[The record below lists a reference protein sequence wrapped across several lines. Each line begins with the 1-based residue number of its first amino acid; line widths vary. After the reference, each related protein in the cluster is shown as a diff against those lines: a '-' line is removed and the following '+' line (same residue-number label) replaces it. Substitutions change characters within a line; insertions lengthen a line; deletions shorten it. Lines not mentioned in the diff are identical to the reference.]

1 MPDLSGASSTRTM
14 KIQTRIHLIFYAIIT
29 ASLLIACGAVSPP
42 PTETATPTATQ
53 TAVPTLPPPPEKTTP
68 APDPEQTVQNYLDAW
83 KMEDYASMYDML
95 TTISQDAISE
105 EDFRNWYTTV
115 YTETA
120 LSGVEYDILSAF
132 VQSTRSAQAS
142 YRVTLDSVL
151 VGDIIRDTV
160 INLRL
165 EDGEW
170 RVQWAD
176 DLIIPELAGGNYL
189 WMERHI
195 PSRANIYDRDGD
207 VMVAYADAV
216 SVGLVPGEMDPED
229 EGKVLSEVQWLTG
242 LKPDAVRYMYADW
255 PYGVNWPLPLMAV
268 PLDKVQERY
277 DVSAG
282 YDDRGLVMWPF
293 SSRFYFNGGAGSQ
306 AIGYVSYIQ
315 QGEEDV
321 YLRKGYQKDEK
332 VGRQGIEAWAEP
344 YLGGK
349 RGGTLFVINPNGEV
363 VTQLAD
369 VPAQPSQAVHTTLDS
384 GMQSA
389 AEEMLLK
396 YRGAVVAIELDTGR
410 VLAMASS
417 PNFDPNAFEPLNA
430 NSYNQLT
437 EYYDPYSG
445 QPFLNRAS
453 QGQYPLGSV
462 FKIITMAAGLESGVF
477 TPDSTYNCQYSFD
490 EVQGLSP
497 RYDWTW
503 DHYQEDGETLPSGML
518 TLPEGLMR
526 SCNPYFWHIGLDL
539 FRQGYPDAVAEMAN
553 GFGLGELT
561 GIQGVEEEAGNIPTP
576 ETEVDALNNAIGQ
589 GDTLVTPLQV
599 AQFIAAIGNGGTIY
613 QPQIIENIAPPDG
626 EPVFEFEPIVRGM
639 LPVSPENLDV
649 IQDAMVSVVENRR
662 GTAQFVLGA
671 YSRNSYSMA
680 GKTGTAES
688 GSGDSHAW
696 FAGYTRENREN
707 QPDIAIVVI
716 AENAGEG
723 SEVAAPIFRGM
734 VQEYFEGQRTYRLPW
749 EDDIGVLSYPEEVEE
764 EEE

>member
-1 MPDLSGASSTRTM
+1 MDD
-14 KIQTRIHLIFYAIIT
+14 F
-29 ASLLIACGAVSPP
+29 
-42 PTETATPTATQ
+42 
-53 TAVPTLPPPPEKTTP
+53 
-68 APDPEQTVQNYLDAW
+68 
-83 KMEDYASMYDML
+83 ASMYNML
-95 TTISQDAISE
+95 TTISQDAITE
-105 EDFRNWYTTV
+105 QDFTSWYKTV
-115 YTETA
+115 AAEMA
-120 LSGVEYDILSAF
+120 LNGVEYDILGAF

-142 YRVTLDSVL
+142 YRVTLQSVL

-160 INLRL
+160 MNLSL
-165 EDGEW
+165 EDDEW

-176 DLIIPELAGGNYL
+176 NLIIPELAGGNYL

-195 PSRANIYDRDGD
+195 PSRANIYDRNED
-207 VMVAYADAV
+207 VLVAYADAV
-216 SVGLVPGEMDPED
+216 SVGLVPGKMSPDD

-255 PYGVNWPLPLMAV
+255 PLGVNWPLPLMAV

-315 QGEEDV
+315 VGEEDE
-321 YLRKGYQKDEK
+321 YMRKGYQKDEK
-332 VGRQGIEAWAEP
+332 VGRQGIEAWGEP
-344 YLGGK
+344 YLGGA
-349 RGGTLFVINPNGEV
+349 RGGTLYVIDQNGDP

-369 VPAQPSQAVHTTLDS
+369 VSAQPSQAIYTTLDKD
-384 GMQSA
+384 MQSA
-389 AEEMLLK
+389 AEKMLLK
-396 YRGAVVAIELDTGR
+396 YRGAVVAMEMDTGR

-430 NSYNQLT
+430 NSSPQLT

-462 FKIITMAAGLESGVF
+462 FKVITMAAGLESGVF
-477 TPDSTYNCQYSFD
+477 TPQSTYNCQYSFD
-490 EVQGLSP
+490 EVQGLAP

-526 SCNPYFWHIGLDL
+526 SCNPYFWHIGLEL
-539 FRQGYPDAVAEMAN
+539 FRQGYPDALAEMAR
-553 GFGLGELT
+553 GFGLGAPT
-561 GIQGVEEEAGNIPTP
+561 GIVGIEEESGNIPTP

-599 AQFIAAIGNGGTIY
+599 AQLIAAIGNGGTLY
-613 QPQIIENIAPPDG
+613 QPQVIERVAPPDG
-626 EPVFEFEPIVRGM
+626 DPIFEFEPIVNGT
-639 LPVSPENLDV
+639 LPVSPENLEV

-662 GTAQFVLGA
+662 GTAQYILGP

-688 GSGDSHAW
+688 GSGEPHAW

-707 QPDIAIVVI
+707 KPDIVIAVI

-734 VQEYFEGQRTYRLPW
+734 VQQYFEGQRTYRLPW
-749 EDDIGVLSYPEEVEE
+749 EDDIGVLSYPEEVEVE
-764 EEE
+764 E

>member
-1 MPDLSGASSTRTM
+1 
-14 KIQTRIHLIFYAIIT
+14 
-29 ASLLIACGAVSPP
+29 V
-42 PTETATPTATQ
+42 
-53 TAVPTLPPPPEKTTP
+53 
-68 APDPEQTVQNYLDAW
+68 PDPEEAVRAYLDAW
-83 KMEDYASMYDML
+83 KSDDYTSMYNML
-95 TTISQDAISE
+95 TTISQDAIT
-105 EDFRNWYTTV
+105 EDDFTNWYTSVATG
-115 YTETA
+115 TA
-120 LSGVEYDILSAF
+120 LSDVEYDILGAF

-142 YRVTLDSVL
+142 YRVTLKSVL
-151 VGDIIRDTV
+151 VGDITRDTLM
-160 INLRL
+160 NLSL

-176 DLIIPELAGGNYL
+176 NLIIPELEGGNYL

-195 PSRANIYDRDGD
+195 PSRANIYDRNED
-207 VMVAYADAV
+207 VLVAYADAV
-216 SVGLVPGEMDPED
+216 SVGLVPGEMDPDE

-242 LKPDAVRYMYADW
+242 LNPEAVRYMYADW
-255 PYGVNWPLPLMAV
+255 PFGVNWPLPLMAV

-277 DVSAG
+277 DVSEG

-293 SSRFYFNGGAGSQ
+293 SSRFYFNRGAGSQ

-315 QGEEDV
+315 QGEEDE

-332 VGRQGIEAWAEP
+332 VGRQGIEAWGES
-344 YLGGK
+344 YLGGS
-349 RGGTLFVINPNGEV
+349 RGGTLYVVNPNGEI

-369 VPAQPSQAVHTTLDS
+369 IPAEPSQAIYTTLDKD
-384 GMQSA
+384 MQAA
-389 AEEMLLK
+389 AEESLLK
-396 YRGAVVAIELDTGR
+396 YRGAVVAMEMDTGR
-410 VLAMASS
+410 ILAMASS

-430 NSYNQLT
+430 NSFAQLT

-477 TPDSTYNCQYSFD
+477 TPASTYDCKYSFD
-490 EVQGLSP
+490 EVQGLAP

-503 DHYQEDGETLPSGML
+503 EHYQEDGETLPSGML

-526 SCNPYFWHIGLDL
+526 SCNPYFWHIGLEL
-539 FRQGYPDAVAEMAN
+539 FRQGYTDAIAEMAR
-553 GFGLGELT
+553 GFGLGDLT
-561 GIQGVEEEAGNIPTP
+561 GIEGVEEEPGNIPIP

-589 GDTLVTPLQV
+589 GDTQVTPLQV
-599 AQFIAAIGNGGTIY
+599 AQFIAAIGNGGTLY
-613 QPQIIENIAPPDG
+613 QPQIIERIAPPDG
-626 EPVFEFEPIVRGM
+626 EPTFEFEPIVKGT
-639 LPVSPENLDV
+639 LPVSPENLEV

-671 YSRNSYSMA
+671 YSRNSYSMS

-688 GSGDSHAW
+688 GSGEPHAW
-696 FAGYTRENREN
+696 FAGYTRENREG

-734 VQEYFEGQRTYRLPW
+734 VQQYFEGQRTYRLPW
-749 EDDIGVLSYPEEVEE
+749 EDAVGVLSYPEDEEVEE
-764 EEE
+764 